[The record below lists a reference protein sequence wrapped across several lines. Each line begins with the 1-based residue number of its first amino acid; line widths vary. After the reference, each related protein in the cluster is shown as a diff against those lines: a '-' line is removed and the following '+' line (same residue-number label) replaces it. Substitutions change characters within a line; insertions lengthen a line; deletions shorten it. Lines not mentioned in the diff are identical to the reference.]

1 MVDINLPL
9 VYSVCAPGEAQK
21 EISMHLGRGGFGE
34 DETIQLSQQ
43 RPNRLLKVAWSPISL
58 TFEMWAAGGFKGA

>member
-1 MVDINLPL
+1 
-9 VYSVCAPGEAQK
+9 
-21 EISMHLGRGGFGE
+21 MHLGRGGFGE